1 MRFDPNWGSVG
12 GGAAVAHPGVAVV
25 LLAGEGAGLAEFG
38 VGPGA
43 TFGADE
49 GREGVLQGG
58 DDAFAVDVGVLPHA
72 GDAFAE
78 ALGRNWTAEDAQ
90 VAVDGQVHRQG
101 AVLDDGLALAVL
113 GVAADLS
120 AVDEHVV
127 GGMSRA
133 QVAGRRVDRWQVAV
147 GVVGVETE
155 RVERGEQRL
164 TERAVGVDQSTR
176 EVVGGGDDPVGDVG
190 VGVVVDAAAAG
201 LSSRDVDPRVGTERP
216 VDGVGGLAVAQR
228 EDVGPGVDA
237 HGADAVLD
245 GPAGGDFLQGHCD
258 GTGPALLGDEPPLPV
273 AQVHARRRPLAGIW
287 MSDLDAG
294 GRSSDRGPPTYMC
307 PPDGPSHMRRGD
319 RRHRNVVDRRTLLKG
334 AGALG
339 TAGVVGLA
347 GCAGG
352 SDTVSIGMANSLTGS
367 LDTFGERNQRG
378 KQLALEDINEV
389 GLRGGELE
397 IVEED
402 TESQSGPGVS
412 AAQRLVNQ
420 EDVPILVG
428 AVSSSVSV
436 AIYESVIQGTDVDQI
451 SQNSTSPDLTSF
463 PELTRMSPPGRA
475 QAGAIAQLV
484 EDDGHNSV
492 AVAYIN
498 NAYGQGVADVFREEF
513 GGSVGYF
520 QSHSQEQ
527 SSYSDVVTAMDGSD
541 ADAWVFVTYQPEFT
555 TMGQEAFDRGYQPPV
570 YGADSVTGPDVLDQ
584 VPDDFLEGMKAVVPS
599 AAVTQ
604 DNYRN
609 FAERFQEEFDTD
621 PTSWATYCY
630 DAIVTAALAIEA
642 SEEATAEGIANET
655 VKEVTRPGG
664 EEVFTYQEAHDVL
677 SDGGAGDV
685 NYQGISGPVELD
697 ESGDPEAFLQVLEV
711 RDGEYVE
718 TGTIS

>member
-1 MRFDPNWGSVG
+1 MG
-12 GGAAVAHPGVAVV
+12 
-25 LLAGEGAGLAEFG
+25 
-38 VGPGA
+38 
-43 TFGADE
+43 
-49 GREGVLQGG
+49 
-58 DDAFAVDVGVLPHA
+58 
-72 GDAFAE
+72 
-78 ALGRNWTAEDAQ
+78 
-90 VAVDGQVHRQG
+90 
-101 AVLDDGLALAVL
+101 
-113 GVAADLS
+113 
-120 AVDEHVV
+120 
-127 GGMSRA
+127 
-133 QVAGRRVDRWQVAV
+133 
-147 GVVGVETE
+147 
-155 RVERGEQRL
+155 
-164 TERAVGVDQSTR
+164 
-176 EVVGGGDDPVGDVG
+176 
-190 VGVVVDAAAAG
+190 
-201 LSSRDVDPRVGTERP
+201 
-216 VDGVGGLAVAQR
+216 
-228 EDVGPGVDA
+228 
-237 HGADAVLD
+237 
-245 GPAGGDFLQGHCD
+245 
-258 GTGPALLGDEPPLPV
+258 
-273 AQVHARRRPLAGIW
+273 
-287 MSDLDAG
+287 
-294 GRSSDRGPPTYMC
+294 
-307 PPDGPSHMRRGD
+307 RGD
-319 RRHRNVVDRRTLLKG
+319 RRHQSVVDRRTLLKG

-352 SDTVSIGMANSLTGS
+352 SGTVSIGMANSLTGS

-428 AVSSSVSV
+428 AVSSGVSV

-463 PELTRMSPPGRA
+463 PGLTRMSPPGRA

-484 EDDGHNSV
+484 ADDGHDSV
-492 AVAYIN
+492 AVAYVN
-498 NAYGQGVADVFREEF
+498 NAYGQGVASVFREEF
-513 GGSVGYF
+513 DGSVEYF

-584 VPDDFLEGMKAVVPS
+584 VPEDFLEGMKAVVPS
-599 AAVTQ
+599 AAITQ

-609 FAERFQEEFDTD
+609 FAERFREEFDTD

-685 NYQGISGPVELD
+685 NYQGISGPVNLD
-697 ESGDPEAFLQVLEV
+697 ENGDPEAFLQVLEV